1 MRLPTI
7 HVRSLA
13 YEQALQTREPG
24 TIDLVV
30 IHCTELPDL
39 EAARTLGEQIQYPQS
54 GSGNSGHFYVD
65 RDGQIEQWVDIMRVA
80 HHVRGFN
87 ERSIGIE
94 LVNRGRYP
102 DWLHTDRQQMRE
114 MYPQEQIN
122 SLIELLGWLCS
133 TTNSLRWIAGHAELD
148 LDNVPAT
155 NEPAMMVRR
164 KLDPGPLFP
173 WSQLEMTIPLQRLF
187 QER

>member
-1 MRLPTI
+1 MSLPTL

-13 YEQALQTREPG
+13 YEQVLKRREPG
-24 TIDLVV
+24 SIDLVV

-39 EAARTLGEQIQYPQS
+39 KAARILGERIQYPQS

-65 RDGQIEQWVDIMRVA
+65 RDGHIEQWVDIMRVA

-102 DWLHTDRQQMRE
+102 DWLHTDQQQMHER
-114 MYPQEQIN
+114 YPQELIN
-122 SLIELLGWLCS
+122 SLIELLSWLCS
-133 TTNSLRWIAGHAELD
+133 TTNTLCWIAGHADLD
-148 LDNVPAT
+148 LEYVPASNDPT
-155 NEPAMMVRR
+155 IMVRR

-173 WSQLEMTIPLQRLF
+173 WSQLETTIPLQRLF
-187 QER
+187 QES